1 MYSYIRGTL
10 ADVEENLVVIE
21 AGGVGYNIYT
31 TGQTLDYLPSIGEE
45 LKLYTYLQVRED
57 AMQLYGFL
65 KKDDLHVFQLL
76 LGVNGIGPKAALGML
91 SALSANDIR
100 FAVLAGDA
108 KAIARAPGIGPKT
121 AQKMILELKDKFD
134 LQETFDSS
142 LAESTEGTIP
152 TGTTRQIQDEAVQ
165 ALVALGYSG
174 GEALKAV
181 RAADT
186 GEDMNTE
193 DLLKAA
199 LKKLSLV

>member
-1 MYSYIRGTL
+1 
-10 ADVEENLVVIE
+10 
-21 AGGVGYNIYT
+21 
-31 TGQTLDYLPSIGEE
+31 
-45 LKLYTYLQVRED
+45 
-57 AMQLYGFL
+57 
-65 KKDDLHVFQLL
+65 
-76 LGVNGIGPKAALGML
+76 ML

-100 FAVLAGDA
+100 FAVLSGDA

-152 TGTTRQIQDEAVQ
+152 TGTTRQIRDEAVQ

-199 LKKLSLV
+199 LKKFSLV